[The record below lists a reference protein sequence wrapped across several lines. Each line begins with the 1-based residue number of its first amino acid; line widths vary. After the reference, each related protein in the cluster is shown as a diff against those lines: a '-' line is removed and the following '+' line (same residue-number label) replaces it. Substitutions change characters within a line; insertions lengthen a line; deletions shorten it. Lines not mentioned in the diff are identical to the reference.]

1 MATYNFAPDIQ
12 KTKTFADLRMGG
24 GQRRYNASDWNA
36 SNSNFRINDNN
47 NFSKCNQLVFEIVLC
62 PKIY

>member
-47 NFSKCNQLVFEIVLC
+47 NFSKCNQLVFEIVFC